1 MLKLARRGFGA
12 NRVRA
17 AVRDPGAGGTSI
29 GSSGLD
35 ALALLR
41 LQIEWGADEAL
52 ELEPVDRLRP
62 PAAPR
67 PASTVVPAPPPPPR
81 PPVGTS
87 PPAAGTAP
95 PPAERGQAAA
105 ARAAAAAAH
114 SLPALREAIAAFDGC
129 SLRDTAT
136 HLVFAQGDPA
146 SGVMIVGEVPDAEED
161 RAGHPFAGQ
170 SGLLLDRMLESIGL
184 DRQHL
189 LLTPLIPWRPPGDSK
204 PSEFHLSACLPFL
217 ERLLVLAQPRHVLLM
232 GTRPA
237 KLLANAQIRAHAGWQ
252 RLTVP
257 GLDPDARAL
266 AMRHPA
272 YLLSHLPA
280 RRDAWIDLLRLR
292 TALDGAET
300 PRDRITD
307 A

>member
-1 MLKLARRGFGA
+1 M
-12 NRVRA
+12 
-17 AVRDPGAGGTSI
+17 
-29 GSSGLD
+29 D

-62 PAAPR
+62 PAASR
-67 PASTVVPAPPPPPR
+67 PATTVVPTPAPPPR
-81 PPVGTS
+81 PPLGTS
-87 PPAAGTAP
+87 PPATRAPLPAAGTVP

-114 SLPALREAIAAFDGC
+114 SLPALRDAIAAFDGC

-136 HLVFAQGDPA
+136 HLVFAEGDPA

-170 SGLLLDRMLESIGL
+170 SGLLLDRMLDSIGL
-184 DRQHL
+184 DRRHL

-217 ERLLVLAQPRHVLLM
+217 DRLLVLAQPRHLLLM
-232 GTRPA
+232 GSRPA
-237 KLLANAQIRAHAGWQ
+237 KLLANAQIRANAGWQ

-292 TALDGAET
+292 TALDDADIA
-300 PRDRITD
+300 RDGVTD